1 MTHPRA
7 HVTVSCLKYTI
18 QKYLCLIGVVGRDYY
33 GVFPLK
39 GKLLNVREALHAQIM
54 KNEEVQ
60 NIAKILGYVHCD
72 RDTLHYCY

>member
-1 MTHPRA
+1 MPCSTLYPALTVRA
-7 HVTVSCLKYTI
+7 LRPTELLSVITEWWL
-18 QKYLCLIGVVGRDYY
+18 LAGVVGRDYY

-60 NIAKILGYVHCD
+60 NIAKILG
-72 RDTLHYCY
+72 